1 MSSKVYKFHW
11 CPLNEFIDFIDVHQ
25 TNYRNKKTIL
35 LYHFNCCCSFG
46 HLKIVTVSS
55 FWHGFSVW
63 FFHSFELTHAEI
75 VAHRQTWIEIIC
87 YVNFIAGEYLS
98 KEKNK
103 SLFSSVYPLFY
114 RIYRSN
120 SIFDVLNSSW
130 IEKKKKK
137 TNQSTKFTF
146 YFLSCEILF
155 LQMDIDSKIE
165 LSSSRSH
172 REKKELLKHQ
182 FILI

>member
-63 FFHSFELTHAEI
+63 FFHSFKLTHAEI
-75 VAHRQTWIEIIC
+75 VAHRQNWIEIIC

-120 SIFDVLNSSW
+120 SIFWCSQFQLNRNEEKKQTNQLNSPSIFFRVKFFFYKW
-130 IEKKKKK
+130 ISI
-137 TNQSTKFTF
+137 Q
-146 YFLSCEILF
+146 
-155 LQMDIDSKIE
+155 
-165 LSSSRSH
+165 R
-172 REKKELLKHQ
+172 
-182 FILI
+182 